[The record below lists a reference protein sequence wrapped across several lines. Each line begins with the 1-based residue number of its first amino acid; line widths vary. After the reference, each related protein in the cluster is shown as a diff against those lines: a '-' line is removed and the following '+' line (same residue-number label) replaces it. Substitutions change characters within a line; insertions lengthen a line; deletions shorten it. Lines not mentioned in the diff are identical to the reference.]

1 MTTIDEPIETPDLEP
16 SETRVAQVD
25 KVEFDLSPEEK
36 RFVGWHITVAI
47 TALMIGSMMG
57 PIQSF
62 QFSGLDLYP
71 YLEPVIKSYYQ
82 GLTLHGVLNALVY
95 TTFFIVGFANL
106 TTMKGLGRSLSH
118 PVINKVGFWTMLTG
132 LIMTGIPILTNSA
145 TVLYT
150 FYPPLKA
157 SWAFYLG
164 LTLVV
169 VGSWIEGLGF
179 YLTLAAWRK
188 DHRGVRSPFIA
199 LGGIINMAMWQ
210 IATLG
215 IAVEILTMLLPWSL
229 GLIDNTD
236 PELAR
241 TYFWFTGHPLV
252 YFWLL
257 PAYVS
262 WYGMLPKQ
270 VGGKL
275 FSDSLARLAF
285 WLFLIVSVPVGF
297 HHQFTDPGVPQTWKF
312 IHAALTY
319 SVFFPS
325 MITLFTVV
333 ASLEFAARRQGGKGL
348 VGWIRTLPWGDPSV
362 AAQLLAGILFMFGG
376 IGGLTNASYSLNL
389 VIHNTAW
396 VPGHFHLT
404 VATAATLSFMG
415 ISYWMVPYLAGKQLW
430 SPKMALVQVWTWF
443 VGMII
448 FSNAMHVLGLLGAP
462 RRTPLG
468 SAPYVPEE
476 WNGHLLRVSI
486 GGGILLISVLIYGW
500 VMLRTALGPKV
511 EASLVP
517 TVPIA
522 ESIRHPQ
529 LTPVWLDRFKPW
541 LIAAGLLLVVAYGPQ
556 FIDQIFNMNLNAPG
570 TDFVPWP
577 S

>member
-1 MTTIDEPIETPDLEP
+1 MTIVEESAPPPSTPRWSASGYQLTK
-16 SETRVAQVD
+16 SERTFIGA
-25 KVEFDLSPEEK
+25 
-36 RFVGWHITVAI
+36 HIGVAI
-47 TALMIGSMMG
+47 VALMIGSLMG
-57 PIQSF
+57 PLQAF
-62 QFSGLDLYP
+62 QFSGLDIYP

-82 GLTLHGVLNALVY
+82 GLTIHGVLNALVW
-95 TTFFIVGFANL
+95 TTFFIVGFTNL
-106 TTMKGLGRSLSH
+106 TTIKGLGRPLSH
-118 PVINKVGFWTMLTG
+118 PRINQVGFWMMVVG
-132 LIMTGIPILTNSA
+132 LLVAAVPLLGNAA

-150 FYPPLKA
+150 FYPPLEA

-169 VGSWIEGLGF
+169 VGSWVEGLGF

-199 LGGIINMAMWQ
+199 LGGIINAAMWQ

-229 GLIDNTD
+229 GLIDGTD

-262 WYGMLPKQ
+262 WYGMLPQ
-270 VGGKL
+270 QAGGKL

-285 WLFLIVSVPVGF
+285 WMFLIVSVPVGF
-297 HHQFTDPGVPQTWKF
+297 HHQFVDPGVPQTWKW
-312 IHAALTY
+312 IHALLTY

-325 MITLFTVV
+325 MITAFTVI
-333 ASLEFAARRQGGKGL
+333 ASLEYAARRRGGTGL
-348 VGWIRTLPWGDPSV
+348 VGWIRRLPWMDPSV
-362 AAQLLAGILFMFGG
+362 AAQLLAAILFVFGG
-376 IGGLTNASYSLNL
+376 IGGLTNASYNLNL

-404 VATAATLSFMG
+404 VASAVTLSYMG
-415 ISYWMVPYLAGKQLW
+415 ITYWMVPHLSHRALWRPKLAVAQAW
-430 SPKMALVQVWTWF
+430 IWF

-468 SAPYVPEE
+468 DATYVPEA
-476 WNGHLLRVSI
+476 WNGHLMRVSI
-486 GGGILLISVLIYGW
+486 GGAILLVSVIMYGLIMYKTVRG
-500 VMLRTALGPKV
+500 KV
-511 EASLVP
+511 VAENEVP
-517 TVPIA
+517 QVPIA
-522 ESIRHPQ
+522 ESLRSPQ
-529 LTPVWLDRFKPW
+529 LTPLWLDRFKPW
-541 LIAAGLLLVVAYGPQ
+541 LIAAALLLVIAYGPQ
-556 FIDQIFNMNLNAPG
+556 LIHQIGNMNLNSPG
-570 TDFVPWP
+570 ADVTVY
-577 S
+577 

>member
-1 MTTIDEPIETPDLEP
+1 MTVSIERETYDL
-16 SETRVAQVD
+16 TR
-25 KVEFDLSPEEK
+25 EEK
-36 RFVGWHITVAI
+36 RFVGWHLLVATI
-47 TALMIGSMMG
+47 ALFIGSLMG
-57 PIQSF
+57 PLQAF
-62 QFSGLDLYP
+62 EFSGLDLYQ
-71 YLEPVIKSYYQ
+71 YLEPVLKSYYQ
-82 GLTLHGVLNALVY
+82 GLTLHGVLNALVW
-95 TTFFIVGFANL
+95 TTFFIVGFTNL
-106 TTMKGLGRSLSH
+106 TTIKGLGRPLSH
-118 PVINKVGFWTMLTG
+118 PRLNWAGYWTMLVG
-132 LIMTGIPILTNSA
+132 LVMTAVPLLLDQA

-169 VGSWIEGLGF
+169 VGSWIEGYGF
-179 YLTLAAWRK
+179 FLTYRAWRK
-188 DHRGVRSPFIA
+188 DNPAVRSPFIA
-199 LGGIINMAMWQ
+199 FAGVLNMAMWQ

-215 IAVEILTMLLPWSL
+215 VAVEILTMLLPWSV
-229 GLIDNTD
+229 GLIDATD

-257 PAYVS
+257 PAYIS

-270 VGGKL
+270 AGGKL

-297 HHQFTDPGVPQTWKF
+297 HHQFADPGVPQVWK
-312 IHAALTY
+312 ILHAALTY

-325 MITLFTVV
+325 MLTAFTVI
-333 ASLEFAARRQGGKGL
+333 ASLEYAGRKNGGTGL
-348 VGWIRTLPWGDPSV
+348 VGWIRALPWRDPSV
-362 AAQLLAGILFMFGG
+362 TAQLLAGILFLFGG

-389 VIHNTAW
+389 IIHNTTW

-404 VATAATLSFMG
+404 VATAVTLSFMG
-415 ISYWMVPYLAGKQLW
+415 ISFWLVPYVTGKQLYK
-430 SPKMALVQVWTWF
+430 PRLAVIQAWTWF

-448 FSNAMHVLGLLGAP
+448 FSNAMHMLGLLGAP

-476 WNGHLLRVSI
+476 WSGHLLRTSI
-486 GGGILLISVLIYGW
+486 GGAILLVSVLMYAW
-500 VMLRTALGPKV
+500 VMLRTVMGPKAAP
-511 EASLVP
+511 EDVP

-522 ESIRHPQ
+522 ESIRDPQ
-529 LTPVWLDRFKPW
+529 LTPLWLDRFKPW
-541 LIAAGLLLVVAYGPQ
+541 LIVAAVLIIVAYGPQ
-556 FIDQIFNMNLNAPG
+556 LFDQIVNMELNAPG
-570 TDFVPWP
+570 FTP
-577 S
+577 

>member
-1 MTTIDEPIETPDLEP
+1 MTVSIERETYDL
-16 SETRVAQVD
+16 TR
-25 KVEFDLSPEEK
+25 EEK
-36 RFVGWHITVAI
+36 RFVGWHLLVATI
-47 TALMIGSMMG
+47 ALFIGSLMG
-57 PIQSF
+57 PMQAF
-62 QFSGLDLYP
+62 EFSGLDLYQ
-71 YLEPVIKSYYQ
+71 YLEPVLKSYYQ
-82 GLTLHGVLNALVY
+82 GLTLHGVLNALVW
-95 TTFFIVGFANL
+95 TTFFIVGFTNL
-106 TTMKGLGRSLSH
+106 TTIKGLGRPLSH
-118 PVINKVGFWTMLTG
+118 PRLNWAGYWTMLVG
-132 LIMTGIPILTNSA
+132 LVMTAVPLLLDQA

-169 VGSWIEGLGF
+169 VGSWIEGYGF
-179 YLTLAAWRK
+179 FLTYRAWRK
-188 DHRGVRSPFIA
+188 DNPAVRSPFIA
-199 LGGIINMAMWQ
+199 FAGVLNMAMWQ

-215 IAVEILTMLLPWSL
+215 VAVEILTMLLPWSV
-229 GLIDNTD
+229 GLIDATD

-257 PAYVS
+257 PAYIS

-270 VGGKL
+270 AGGKL

-297 HHQFTDPGVPQTWKF
+297 HHQFADPGVPQAWKF

-325 MITLFTVV
+325 MLTAFTVI
-333 ASLEFAARRQGGKGL
+333 ASLEYAGRKNGGTGL
-348 VGWIRTLPWGDPSV
+348 VGWIRALPWRDPSV
-362 AAQLLAGILFMFGG
+362 TAQLLAGILFLFGG

-389 VIHNTAW
+389 IIHNTSW

-404 VATAATLSFMG
+404 VATAVTLSFMG
-415 ISYWMVPYLAGKQLW
+415 ISFWLVPYVTGKQLYK
-430 SPKMALVQVWTWF
+430 PRLALIQAWTWF

-448 FSNAMHVLGLLGAP
+448 FSNAMHMLGLLGAP

-476 WNGHLLRVSI
+476 WSGHLLRTSI
-486 GGGILLISVLIYGW
+486 GGAILLVSVLMYAW
-500 VMLRTALGPKV
+500 VMLRTVMGPKAAP
-511 EASLVP
+511 EDVP

-522 ESIRHPQ
+522 ESIRDPQ
-529 LTPVWLDRFKPW
+529 LTPLWLDRFKPW
-541 LIAAGLLLVVAYGPQ
+541 LIVAAVLIVVAYGPQ
-556 FIDQIFNMNLNAPG
+556 LFDQIVNMELNAPG
-570 TDFVPWP
+570 FAP
-577 S
+577 